1 MAMNE
6 QQLRNEFAA
15 AMAMPDGAAQHGA
28 LDAVIRAA
36 DAAGDAKLTFEFR
49 HEAIEKFV
57 FGGDDRRAFLAF
69 SLSLAAY
76 DRDPEIGGPDTEES
90 ILWQFKWIVNA
101 LPEFPDIPLDR
112 TYAVLDDMRARYLR
126 GGHSLHAVHQ
136 ARWQIALHVGDLDE
150 AAAAYHDMVTAKRDS
165 LANCSVCVPSA
176 QAWYLMMLDRHADAI
191 EVAKPFADSWCR
203 TQPERIRTNLMLAH
217 LHTGAFRKAAELH
230 RAAYRVMRTDRLHL
244 PALGTHLTF
253 LGRSGN
259 ELRGLELLERHLPWL
274 EGTVSPHDVLA
285 FAAPAV
291 LVLNRLADGGHGDIA
306 VQGRTG
312 ADGRRPATTVTALRD
327 ELTALVTD
335 LAARFDARNGTTF
348 QGELARQ
355 RMTAPPLVD
364 SLPLSVLDTAGRRTR
379 NRLAEVQDR
388 IAAHTAAGD
397 VAAAALARLDA
408 AMLLR
413 EHNDAETRYGAAE
426 EAVLALERAGLP
438 EPLRRARE
446 LLWQLYRDGGQ
457 HRDQAMQVLDLLLA
471 EPSLTASGHGRL
483 LDESARL
490 FWGAERADRSLLA
503 ADRHAEAGDRLA
515 ELCSLSDAVSS
526 ARVAYWEPVEQVMAR
541 ADALAAAPPA
551 DADPAEWETA
561 CGRLNLIAA
570 WWYDSENRADEAM
583 ARAELAEQ
591 CADGVVRGEAAVF
604 TGWRL
609 LRRKRPAE
617 AEQRARRG
625 LDGADET
632 DTRQLYAVIAVAL
645 RAQGDVAGANALVK
659 THALEPWE
667 LEDEDAGYDEEDE
680 SDDEDEDEDD

>member
-1 MAMNE
+1 MALTE
-6 QQLRNEFAA
+6 QQLRDEFAA
-15 AMAMPDGAAQHGA
+15 AMAMPEGPAQHNA
-28 LDAVIRAA
+28 LDSVIRHAEA
-36 DAAGDAKLTFEFR
+36 SGDERLTFEFR

-69 SLSLAAY
+69 SLSLAAF
-76 DRDPEIGGPDTEES
+76 DRDPEIGGPETDES

-101 LPEFPDIPLDR
+101 LPEFPDVPLDR

-136 ARWQIALHVGDLDE
+136 ARWQIALHVGDLDQ
-150 AAAAYHDMVTAKRDS
+150 AAASYHDMVTAKRDS
-165 LANCSVCVPSA
+165 LANCAVCVPSA
-176 QAWYLMMLDRHADAI
+176 QAWYLMMLGRHAEAI

-217 LHTGAFRKAAELH
+217 LHTGAFGKAAELH

-253 LGRSGN
+253 LGRTGN

-291 LVLNRLADGGHGDIA
+291 LVLNRLADGGHGDTA

-312 ADGRRPATTVTALRD
+312 ADGRRPTTTVTALRA

-348 QGELARQ
+348 QSELARQ

-364 SLPLSVLDTAGRRTR
+364 SLALSVLDTAGRRGR
-379 NRLAEVQDR
+379 RAQER
-388 IAAHTAAGD
+388 IAAYTAEGNP
-397 VAAAALARLDA
+397 AAAALARLDA
-408 AMLLR
+408 ALVLR
-413 EHNDAETRYGAAE
+413 DHSDPETRYGAAE
-426 EAVLALERAGLP
+426 EAVLALERAGLAK
-438 EPLRRARE
+438 PLLRARE

-457 HRDQAMQVLDLLLA
+457 HRDQAMAVLDLLLA
-471 EPSLTASGHGRL
+471 EPSATASRRGQL

-490 FWGAERADRSLLA
+490 FWGADRAERSVQA
-503 ADRHAEAGDRLA
+503 ADQHAEAGDRLA
-515 ELCSLSDAVSS
+515 ELRSLTDAVAS
-526 ARVAYWEPVEQVMAR
+526 ARHAVWAPAEQVMAR
-541 ADALAAAPPA
+541 ADAIAAAPPG
-551 DADPAEWETA
+551 DADPAVWDTA

-570 WWYDSENRADEAM
+570 WWFESEDRDGEAL
-583 ARAELAEQ
+583 ARGELAEQ
-591 CADGVVRGEAAVF
+591 CRDGVLRGEAAVF

-609 LRRKRPAE
+609 LRRDRPAD
-617 AEQRARRG
+617 AEQHARRG

-632 DTRQLYAVIAVAL
+632 DTRRLHAVIAVAL
-645 RAQGDVAGANALVK
+645 RAQGDEAAADALVK
-659 THALEPWE
+659 AHDLEPWE
-667 LEDEDAGYDEEDE
+667 LEDDYADYDD
-680 SDDEDEDEDD
+680 SEDEDG